1 MSYIDRM
8 LARQAA
14 LAGQLA
20 AEREPELALSAA
32 RAVFSLRA
40 QQPDA
45 QRAPD
50 TDADAAGPDAARQA
64 QKTQPPGQSASGAQ
78 ALLQAF
84 SALTQQRTAIGALRQ
99 EANEREIAGTR
110 ERQSVWLS
118 ARTPQ
123 NTPAGLTGAYEQTLT
138 VAGPAAAPTTRSMAE
153 ISRYFER
160 DARRYGG

>member
-1 MSYIDRM
+1 ML
-8 LARQAA
+8 LARQTA
-14 LAGQLA
+14 LAGRLA
-20 AEREPELALSAA
+20 ANKETQLSLMGA
-32 RAVFSLRA
+32 RAVFAARDPHSDGLA
-40 QQPDA
+40 APGAAAAEPDA
-45 QRAPD
+45 TQLTQE
-50 TDADAAGPDAARQA
+50 TDMPGESAD
-64 QKTQPPGQSASGAQ
+64 GAQ

-84 SALTQQRTAIGALRQ
+84 SALTQQSAAIGALRQ
-99 EANEREIAGTR
+99 EAIERETGRTR
-110 ERQSVWLS
+110 ESQSVWLS